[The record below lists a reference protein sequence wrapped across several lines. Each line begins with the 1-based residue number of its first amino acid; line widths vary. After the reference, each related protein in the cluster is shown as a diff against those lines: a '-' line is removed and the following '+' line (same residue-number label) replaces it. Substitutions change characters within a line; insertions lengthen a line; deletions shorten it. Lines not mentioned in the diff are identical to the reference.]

1 MTTAN
6 KITLFRVALIPLF
19 MAAML
24 IDVPW
29 SRFVGLGIFILAG
42 ITDHIDGYVARKYNQ
57 VTTFGKFIDPLADK
71 IMVTAAILILV
82 EWYRMPSW
90 AAMIIIVREFAVSG
104 LRLIAAAKGDVIAAG
119 ISGKVKTLVSIVA
132 ICFMITDGVHD
143 LPIIPGFLTIDTLGT
158 ILMLAVTVWSGV
170 EYFWKNRKIIDIR
183 A

>member
-19 MAAML
+19 MLAML
-24 IDVPW
+24 IDLPW
-29 SRFVGLGIFILAG
+29 SRVIGLLIFIVAG

-57 VTTFGKFIDPLADK
+57 ITTFGKFIDPLADK

-82 EWYRMPSW
+82 EWNRMPSW
-90 AAMIIIVREFAVSG
+90 AAMIIITREFAVSG

-119 ISGKVKTLVSIVA
+119 ISGKVKTFVSIVV

-143 LPIIPGFLTIDTLGT
+143 FAIIPGVLTVDMLGM
-158 ILMLAVTVWSGV
+158 ILMLAVTIWSGV
-170 EYFWKNRKIIDIR
+170 EYFWKNRKIIDVR